1 MTRPF
6 RFGISF
12 GGAPTRAE
20 LVASLQRA
28 EAAGFTVVATA
39 DHISDRHAVIPFLA
53 TAAQLSPLRVSPF
66 VLANDYRHPVVV
78 ARDAATVD
86 ILSDGRLE
94 LGIGTGWILDQ
105 YDAGGFVRS
114 DPATTVD
121 RFEEAIAVVKG
132 CWSGQPFTMEGRHY
146 RVERVTCPR
155 PVQQPRPPLLIAGSR
170 RRLLGIAG
178 READIVSISPLRRG
192 DATLED
198 LGSAMGTS
206 GERIEQQ
213 VEWVRAGA
221 GERFAAIELNV
232 MAHHVDVT
240 ADLDGAVRGLAA
252 AVGSTPESVLASPHV
267 LVGAWERIVET
278 LLERR
283 QRLGI
288 SYVMFRSVDL
298 DQVEPIVTRLAG
310 T

>member
-20 LVASLQRA
+20 LVASLRRA
-28 EAAGFTVVATA
+28 EAAGFTVAATA

-53 TAAQLSPLRVSPF
+53 TVAELSPLRVAPF

-78 ARDAATVD
+78 ARDAATIDV
-86 ILSDGRLE
+86 LSEGRLE

-105 YDAGGFVRS
+105 YEAAGITRA
-114 DPATTVD
+114 DPVTTVD
-121 RFEEAIAVVKG
+121 RFEEAIAVING
-132 CWSGQPFTMEGRHY
+132 CWRGQPFTMEGRHY
-146 RVERVTCPR
+146 RVAAVTCPR
-155 PVQQPRPPLLIAGSR
+155 PVQRPRPPLLIAGSR

-192 DATLED
+192 DATLDD
-198 LGSAMGTS
+198 LGSAMVTS
-206 GERIEQQ
+206 GDRIERQ

-221 GERFAAIELNV
+221 GNRFAAIELNV
-232 MAHHVDVT
+232 MAHHVAVT
-240 ADLDGAVRGLAA
+240 DDPDTAVAELAA
-252 AVGSTPESVLASPHV
+252 ATGTTPPSVLASPHV
-267 LVGAWERIVET
+267 LVGPEGRIVET

-283 QRLGI
+283 ERLGI
-288 SYVMFRSVDL
+288 SYVMFRSLDL
-298 DQVEPIVTRLAG
+298 DQVAPIASRLAG